1 MANIV
6 VDGEKY
12 EMPDNFTYR
21 EMNRIK
27 RLTGLRAG
35 ELFPALE
42 AGDTDVAVAFA
53 ITAMDREGR
62 LESEDEIMD
71 LELDKITLDFGEE
84 SNGGPP
90 DEAAPPI
97 PGVEQ

>member
-6 VDGEKY
+6 VDGQKY

-84 SNGGPP
+84 TNGGPP
-90 DEAAPPI
+90 DEAAPEP
-97 PGVEQ
+97 PDAAQ